1 MRRDKNSC
9 DQLRRAEKR
18 KEDMRWDEMKRKTLR
33 RHDMRWDKMGWHRLR
48 WQRDAMSNFQE
59 KLQCHETRCNEKR
72 TTFKRDGTGMKSQ
85 EVVAAKHRR
94 PASNLFVP
102 LYKLII
108 GVSILKLPPPACP
121 GTTCK
126 SSKIAS
132 KSSKKYYKVKSISHP
147 EYEDFMVCDTRSGA
161 RWFLS
166 MCVTTLFDA

>member
-1 MRRDKNSC
+1 
-9 DQLRRAEKR
+9 
-18 KEDMRWDEMKRKTLR
+18 
-33 RHDMRWDKMGWHRLR
+33 
-48 WQRDAMSNFQE
+48 MSNFQE
-59 KLQCHETRCNEKR
+59 KLQCDETRCNEKR

-108 GVSILKLPPPACP
+108 AVSILKLPPPACP

-147 EYEDFMVCDTRSGA
+147 EYEDFMLPRFSA
-161 RWFLS
+161 FLG
-166 MCVTTLFDA
+166 V